1 MAIMQFGQCRLFA
14 NRREFVVDGV
24 PVPLSAASGRGSYVV
39 EVNTLRVQIAR
50 VRRALGKD
58 RGFLKT
64 ISECGYRFV
73 AEAGSAAAAAARE
86 GNTMAA
92 TTTEALGHECEK
104 RTNLPA
110 PASPLVDR
118 KAGLSEVFRVVAA
131 HRDRWRTSLRAIERR
146 FKSLLMAA
154 LGSHMRRRGSR
165 EPPNWSAG
173 PHRVLYLRYDRI
185 GDMVLA
191 TGIIKAIVSAQPTV
205 TVDVLASVGNAAVLR
220 GNPYVESI
228 YTIDKKRP
236 WSYLTALLR
245 IRRARYDA
253 VVDAMVLNPSLTS
266 ILLMWA
272 SSARHRIGVA
282 ERGNDSAL
290 TMLVNRVQD
299 AVHWVDRSSAL
310 LAAFGV
316 DPQRSSAE
324 RRRALLTSSGT
335 YPAARSSSPTTGWG
349 IWRPELFL
357 TPAELREGEAR
368 WHSADDKAPYRQGAR
383 RRLLVNVS
391 ASSRERYWP
400 EKHFITTLIRIQ
412 MRFPDVLTLVIG
424 SPDDAARMAQIARGA
439 GALVAHTPHYR
450 QMMAIVARS
459 DLVFTADT
467 SVTHIASAF
476 WKPAVVMFV
485 GGGGAC
491 WGPYGTAGHIIST
504 DAPSL
509 ESTDV
514 DPVIR
519 ALEALIAAER
529 SSITDSTQ
537 LA

>member
-1 MAIMQFGQCRLFA
+1 ML
-14 NRREFVVDGV
+14 
-24 PVPLSAASGRGSYVV
+24 
-39 EVNTLRVQIAR
+39 
-50 VRRALGKD
+50 
-58 RGFLKT
+58 
-64 ISECGYRFV
+64 
-73 AEAGSAAAAAARE
+73 
-86 GNTMAA
+86 
-92 TTTEALGHECEK
+92 
-104 RTNLPA
+104 
-110 PASPLVDR
+110 
-118 KAGLSEVFRVVAA
+118 
-131 HRDRWRTSLRAIERR
+131 DRWRASLRAHERR
-146 FKSLLMAA
+146 LKTLLIAG
-154 LGSHMRRRGSR
+154 LGDLMRPRDPR
-165 EPPNWSAG
+165 EPPDWSAG
-173 PHRVLYLRYDRI
+173 PHRVLYLRNERI

-191 TGIIKAIVSAQPTV
+191 TGIIRAIVSAQPTV
-205 TVDVLASVGNAAVLR
+205 TVDVLASAASAAVLR
-220 GNPYVESI
+220 GNPYVKAVV
-228 YTIDKKRP
+228 TIDKKRP
-236 WSYLTALLR
+236 WSYLSALLR
-245 IRRARYDA
+245 IRRAHYDA

-272 SSARHRIGVA
+272 SSARHRIGIA

-368 WHSADDKAPYRQGAR
+368 WHSADDLVAPSRQGAR
-383 RRLLVNVS
+383 RRLVVNVS

-439 GALVAHTPHYR
+439 GALVAYTPHYR

-529 SSITDSTQ
+529 SSITDSSHI
-537 LA
+537 A

>member
-1 MAIMQFGQCRLFA
+1 
-14 NRREFVVDGV
+14 
-24 PVPLSAASGRGSYVV
+24 
-39 EVNTLRVQIAR
+39 
-50 VRRALGKD
+50 
-58 RGFLKT
+58 
-64 ISECGYRFV
+64 
-73 AEAGSAAAAAARE
+73 
-86 GNTMAA
+86 
-92 TTTEALGHECEK
+92 
-104 RTNLPA
+104 
-110 PASPLVDR
+110 
-118 KAGLSEVFRVVAA
+118 
-131 HRDRWRTSLRAIERR
+131 
-146 FKSLLMAA
+146 
-154 LGSHMRRRGSR
+154 
-165 EPPNWSAG
+165 
-173 PHRVLYLRYDRI
+173 VLYLRYDRI

-228 YTIDKKRP
+228 LTIDKKRP

-253 VVDAMVLNPSLTS
+253 VVDAKVFAPSLTC

-272 SSARHRIGVA
+272 SSARHRIGIA

-290 TMLVNRVQD
+290 TMPVNRVQN
-299 AVHWVDRSSAL
+299 AVHWVDRSAAL

-316 DPQRSSAE
+316 DPRRRSAE
-324 RRRALLTSSGT
+324 RRGALLTSGT
-335 YPAARSSSPTTGWG
+335 YPAAWSSSPTTGWG
-349 IWRPELFL
+349 IWRPELYL

-368 WHSADDKAPYRQGAR
+368 WHSADGLAPHPRGAR
-383 RRLLVNVS
+383 QRLVVNVS

-400 EKHFITTLIRIQ
+400 EEHFITTLIRIRT
-412 MRFPDVLTLVIG
+412 RFPDVLTLVIG

-439 GALVAHTPHYR
+439 GALIAYTPHYR
-450 QMMAIVARS
+450 QMMAVVARS

-467 SVTHIASAF
+467 SVTHVASAF

-491 WGPYGTAGHIIST
+491 WGPYGTPGHIIST
-504 DAPSL
+504 DASSL

-519 ALEALIAAER
+519 TLEALIAAER
-529 SSITDSTQ
+529 SSITDSVR

>member
-1 MAIMQFGQCRLFA
+1 MRL
-14 NRREFVVDGV
+14 
-24 PVPLSAASGRGSYVV
+24 
-39 EVNTLRVQIAR
+39 
-50 VRRALGKD
+50 
-58 RGFLKT
+58 
-64 ISECGYRFV
+64 
-73 AEAGSAAAAAARE
+73 
-86 GNTMAA
+86 
-92 TTTEALGHECEK
+92 
-104 RTNLPA
+104 
-110 PASPLVDR
+110 
-118 KAGLSEVFRVVAA
+118 
-131 HRDRWRTSLRAIERR
+131 
-146 FKSLLMAA
+146 
-154 LGSHMRRRGSR
+154 RGSR

-220 GNPYVESI
+220 GNPYVEAVV
-228 YTIDKKRP
+228 TIDKKRP

-253 VVDAMVLNPSLTS
+253 VVDAKVFSPSLTS

-272 SSARHRIGVA
+272 SRARHRIGIA

-299 AVHWVDRSSAL
+299 AVHWVDRSAAL

-316 DPQRSSAE
+316 DPQRSLAG
-324 RRRALLTSSGT
+324 RRGALLMSGA
-335 YPAARSSSPTTGWG
+335 YRAARSSSPATGWG

-357 TPAELREGEAR
+357 TPAELREGEER
-368 WHSADDKAPYRQGAR
+368 WHSADGLAPYRRGAR
-383 RRLLVNVS
+383 RRLVVNVS

-400 EKHFITTLIRIQ
+400 EEHFITTLIRIR
-412 MRFPDVLTLVIG
+412 MRFPNVLVLVIG

-439 GALVAHTPHYR
+439 GAQAAYTPHYR

-467 SVTHIASAF
+467 SVTHVASAF
-476 WKPAVVMFV
+476 WKPTVVMFV
-485 GGGGAC
+485 GDGGAC
-491 WGPYGTAGHIIST
+491 WGPYGTASHIIST

-519 ALEALIAAER
+519 VLEALIAAER
-529 SSITDSTQ
+529 ASITDSTH

>member
-1 MAIMQFGQCRLFA
+1 M
-14 NRREFVVDGV
+14 
-24 PVPLSAASGRGSYVV
+24 
-39 EVNTLRVQIAR
+39 
-50 VRRALGKD
+50 VR
-58 RGFLKT
+58 
-64 ISECGYRFV
+64 
-73 AEAGSAAAAAARE
+73 
-86 GNTMAA
+86 
-92 TTTEALGHECEK
+92 
-104 RTNLPA
+104 P
-110 PASPLVDR
+110 
-118 KAGLSEVFRVVAA
+118 VAA
-131 HRDRWRTSLRAIERR
+131 HRARWRASFRAVERR
-146 FKSLLMAA
+146 LKTLLIAA
-154 LGSHMRRRGSR
+154 LGSLMRPRGSR
-165 EPPNWSAG
+165 ELPNWSAG

-205 TVDVLASVGNAAVLR
+205 KVDVLASVGNAAVLH
-220 GNPYVESI
+220 GNPYVEAI
-228 YTIDKKRP
+228 VTIDKKRP

-253 VVDAMVLNPSLTS
+253 VVDAKVFVPSLTS

-272 SSARHRIGVA
+272 SSARHRIGIA

-290 TMLVNRVQD
+290 TMLVNRVHD
-299 AVHWVDRSSAL
+299 AVHWVDRSAAL

-324 RRRALLTSSGT
+324 RRGAALRTSGT
-335 YPAARSSSPTTGWG
+335 YPAVRSSSPTTGWG

-357 TPAELREGEAR
+357 TPAELREGESR
-368 WHSADDKAPYRQGAR
+368 WHSADGLAPYRRGDR
-383 RRLLVNVS
+383 RRLVVNVS

-400 EKHFITTLIRIQ
+400 EEHFIATLIRL
-412 MRFPDVLTLVIG
+412 RKRYPDVLTLVIG
-424 SPDDAARMAQIARGA
+424 SPEDAARMAQIARGA
-439 GALVAHTPHYR
+439 GAPVAFTPHYR

-467 SVTHIASAF
+467 SVTHVASAF

-485 GGGGAC
+485 GGGGRC

-509 ESTDV
+509 ESTKV

-529 SSITDSTQ
+529 SSITASAH

>member
-1 MAIMQFGQCRLFA
+1 M
-14 NRREFVVDGV
+14 E
-24 PVPLSAASGRGSYVV
+24 
-39 EVNTLRVQIAR
+39 ENTLRVQIAR
-50 VRRALGKD
+50 A
-58 RGFLKT
+58 
-64 ISECGYRFV
+64 
-73 AEAGSAAAAAARE
+73 
-86 GNTMAA
+86 
-92 TTTEALGHECEK
+92 
-104 RTNLPA
+104 
-110 PASPLVDR
+110 
-118 KAGLSEVFRVVAA
+118 
-131 HRDRWRTSLRAIERR
+131 SLRAFERR
-146 FKSLLMAA
+146 LKTLLIAA
-154 LGSHMRRRGSR
+154 LGSLMRPRGSR
-165 EPPNWSAG
+165 APPNWSAG

-220 GNPYVESI
+220 GNPYVEAI
-228 YTIDKKRP
+228 VTIDKKRP

-253 VVDAMVLNPSLTS
+253 VVDAMIFTPSLTS

-272 SSARHRIGVA
+272 SSARHRIGIA

-299 AVHWVDRSSAL
+299 AVHWVDRSAAL

-324 RRRALLTSSGT
+324 RRGALLTSGT

-349 IWRPELFL
+349 IWQPELFL
-357 TPAELREGEAR
+357 TATELREGEAR
-368 WHSADDKAPYRQGAR
+368 WHSADGLAPDRRGAR
-383 RRLLVNVS
+383 QRLVVNVS

-400 EKHFITTLIRIQ
+400 AEHFITTLIRIR
-412 MRFPDVLTLVIG
+412 MRFPDVLPLVIG
-424 SPDDAARMAQIARGA
+424 SPDDAARMAQIARGT

-450 QMMAIVARS
+450 HMMAIVATS

-467 SVTHIASAF
+467 SVTHVASAF
-476 WKPAVVMFV
+476 RKPAVVMFV

-491 WGPYGTAGHIIST
+491 WGPYGTAGQIIST

-514 DPVIR
+514 DSVIR
-519 ALEALIAAER
+519 ALEALIAGRAILDHGLNPSCVTSR
-529 SSITDSTQ
+529 ATG
-537 LA
+537 